1 MKKISVIGSVASPG
15 TYFVNPFVTVSEAI
29 KYANGLTQGA
39 SLRNIKINRIDGS
52 SINIDMYNFLID
64 GNLTVDQNLRN
75 GDTVI
80 VPATSNFVTV
90 NGQVHRP
97 KIYEYKSEDRV
108 EKLLSFAQGLT
119 NNANMD
125 NISVN
130 FVRDN
135 VSRVEIF
142 DKSETVGKD
151 YDLHSM
157 SVQMFYKESNY
168 VEVRGDSVSQGSY
181 AYESGDN
188 LSSLEKI
195 IVSEVY
201 PFYAILKQKD
211 GFLGE
216 KYNYFSFD
224 EETYQSITLDSKP
237 EIYFFSKEDVK
248 ICQIDNSKRKKIRFI
263 QNF

>member
-142 DKSETVGKD
+142 DKSETVGNRLLSTL
-151 YDLHSM
+151 YVGSNV
-157 SVQMFYKESNY
+157 SQEESNY

-181 AYESGDN
+181 A
-188 LSSLEKI
+188 
-195 IVSEVY
+195 
-201 PFYAILKQKD
+201 
-211 GFLGE
+211 
-216 KYNYFSFD
+216 
-224 EETYQSITLDSKP
+224 
-237 EIYFFSKEDVK
+237 
-248 ICQIDNSKRKKIRFI
+248 
-263 QNF
+263 